1 MLQNELNSL
10 ILSELQGPANGP
22 AEEVDEQNIVNRYVL
37 GLISPRRHRNADI
50 ELPFDEEFGATDQS
64 ESGRDDAIDCVMPD
78 GDDGKPDSVVS
89 TRDSLI
95 PTSIGFSCSVDGN
108 TKSIRVTA
116 DWGRYERRESE
127 ILTNPKSGKP
137 KLVWKREQMGGTWHE
152 IALIEGPIDEK
163 LPDERAPRVFVKGA
177 VKRYDNV
184 WLVTLFLVNEQE
196 ALEPSKTGDRW
207 LFQAGII
214 AEGLDGTAVFVK
226 RRQRHRLENMDAL
239 DTLELSAM
247 DMLYRHRVE
256 FASGHGTSVHA
267 DTALGDSTHAFRIR
281 SRAVPEHEVPRT
293 TPRTADDD
301 SALRNLLLDMRDIAA
316 ADIQTL
322 ISALRPLPDAYRAW
336 IQREALRIESDE
348 DLKEYRS
355 EAAAVV
361 SHCEAACKRIE
372 AGIALLRDDETAR
385 DAFRFTN
392 RVMHQQRVRS
402 IYTRHVRRKEAVTF
416 EEVDTT
422 KNRSWYPFQL
432 AFVLMNLPSLTDVHH
447 TERSGAAAQ
456 ADLLWFPT
464 GGGKTEA
471 YLGLAAYTMAMRRL
485 QGVVDGHDGMH
496 GVAVLMRY
504 TLRVLTLQ
512 QFQRAA
518 ALICACEIERRQSVQ
533 RGDFRWGSEPFRL
546 GLWVG
551 GRTTPN
557 TIADADE
564 AIRQSHG
571 TRNWQDGAV
580 GAGSPHQ
587 ITNCPW
593 CGHAINEGRDIVVES
608 FSRGRS
614 RVLVYCGDS
623 TGTCPFSRRMS
634 SGEGIPIL
642 TVDEEIYRRL
652 PAMLIATVD
661 KFAQM
666 PWNGKVQMLFG
677 KVDGFCPR
685 HGFTSPEIE
694 DASTHRVAGAL
705 PAVAK
710 KPHAP
715 LRPPDLIIQD
725 ELHLI
730 SGPLGTLT
738 GLYETAVDEL
748 CSWEAH
754 GKPVRPR
761 IIASTA
767 TVRRAGEQVQRVF
780 ARGLSIF
787 PPHGIDVEDNFFA
800 LQRTPDGDNPGRLY
814 IGICAPGFRIK
825 AIMIRLYI
833 AILAAAEK
841 LYLEHGAAMDPW
853 MTLVGY
859 FNSLRELGGMK
870 RVVDDDIQARLWRMD
885 EHGLA
890 QRKQPKTRELTS
902 RLDATQIPA
911 ILDDMDVT
919 FDPIKEAE
927 NKVAYAATGRT
938 LHPRPI
944 DVLLATN
951 MISVGVDIGRLGLM
965 VVDGQPKTTA
975 EYIQA
980 TSRVGRGAPGLV
992 FTVYNWSRP
1001 RDLSHYETFEHYHA
1015 TFYKHVEALS
1025 VTPFSDRALGRGLS
1039 AVLAS
1044 LIRLSDSLYNE
1055 NASAGVLDKNHP
1067 VVKHALDTIRRR
1079 AAALTDQ
1086 ETVDTVEKMLMKR
1099 LDHWLEEAEIKH
1111 ASGAALGYHAAQDG
1125 RTLNLLHRP
1134 QAGMRELFACLNS
1147 LRDVEDSVPLILH
1160 TVENRGGQ
1168 TE

>member
-1 MLQNELNSL
+1 MLQNQL
-10 ILSELQGPANGP
+10 IKLIHSELHGPASRP
-22 AEEVDEQNIVNRYVL
+22 SEEVDEQNIVNRYVL
-37 GLISPRRHRNADI
+37 GLVSPRRHRNTDF
-50 ELPFDEEFGATDQS
+50 ELPYDEDFGATDQS
-64 ESGRDDAIDCVMPD
+64 ESGRDDAIACAMPD
-78 GDDGKPDSVVS
+78 SDDGKTDSIVS
-89 TRDSLI
+89 SRDSLI
-95 PTSIGFSCSVDGN
+95 PTSIGFSCSIDGE
-108 TKSIRVTA
+108 TRIIRVTA
-116 DWGRYERRESE
+116 NWGKYERRESE
-127 ILTNPKSGKP
+127 NLIRASGKP

-152 IALIEGPIDEK
+152 IVMKEGPVEEL
-163 LPDERAPRVFVKGA
+163 LPDSRAPRVFLKGGI
-177 VKRYDNV
+177 KRYDNV

-196 ALEPSKTGDRW
+196 ALEPSKAGDLW

-214 AEGLDGTAVFVK
+214 AEGRDGAPVFVK
-226 RRQRHRLENMDAL
+226 RRQRHRLENMDAV

-247 DMLYRHRVE
+247 EMLYRRRVE
-256 FASGHGTSVHA
+256 FATGHGTSVHA
-267 DTALGDSTHAFRIR
+267 DTTPADNTRAFRIS

-293 TPRTADDD
+293 TPRTAADDP
-301 SALRNLLLDMRDIAA
+301 ALSDLLLDMRDIAA
-316 ADIQTL
+316 ADTPEL
-322 ISALRPLPDAYRAW
+322 IAALQPLPDAYRAW
-336 IQREALRIESDE
+336 IQRETLRIEKDE
-348 DLKEYRS
+348 DLREYRP
-355 EAAAVV
+355 EATAAL
-361 SHCEAACKRIE
+361 SNCEAACLRIE
-372 AGIALLRDDETAR
+372 AGIALLRDDESAR

-402 IYTRHVRRKEAVTF
+402 IYTRHVRRKEAVTV
-416 EEVDTT
+416 EDVDTA

-447 TERSGAAAQ
+447 AERSGDGAQ

-485 QGVVDGHDGMH
+485 QGVVDGHDGNH
-496 GVAVLMRY
+496 GIAVLMRY

-518 ALICACEIERRQSVQ
+518 ALICACEIERRLSLKN
-533 RGDFRWGSEPFRL
+533 GDVRWGNEPFRL

-564 AIRQSHG
+564 AIRESRG
-571 TRNWQDGAV
+571 NRSWQAGAV

-593 CGHAINEGRDIVVES
+593 CGYTINPGHDIVVEN
-608 FSRGRS
+608 FNRGRA
-614 RVLVYCGDS
+614 RVIVYCGDK
-623 TGTCPFSRRMS
+623 TGTCPFSRRLS
-634 SGEGIPIL
+634 PDEGIPIL

-677 KVDGFCPR
+677 KVDGYCPR

-694 DASTHRVAGAL
+694 DTPSHRATMELPVARK
-705 PAVAK
+705 VA
-710 KPHAP
+710 HAP

-748 CSWEAH
+748 CSWEAF

-787 PPHGIDVEDNFFA
+787 PPHGLDVEDNFFA
-800 LQRTPDGDNPGRLY
+800 LQRTPDAQNPGRLY
-814 IGICAPGFRIK
+814 FGICAPGFRIK

-841 LYLEHGAAMDPW
+841 LYIEHGQAMDPW

-890 QRKQPKTRELTS
+890 QRRQPKTRELTS

-911 ILDDMDVT
+911 ILDEMDVT
-919 FDPIKEAE
+919 FDPVKDAE
-927 NKVAYAATGRT
+927 NRVAHAEKKPFP
-938 LHPRPI
+938 HHRPI

-951 MISVGVDIGRLGLM
+951 MISVGVDINRLGLM

-1044 LIRLSDSLYNE
+1044 LIRLSGMQYNE
-1055 NASAGVLDKNHP
+1055 NEAAGSLDKKHP
-1067 VVKHALDTIRRR
+1067 VVTQTIETILRR
-1079 AAALTDQ
+1079 AAAYTDQ
-1086 ETVDTVEKMLMKR
+1086 ETVDTVGKMLTKR
-1099 LDHWLEEAEIKH
+1099 LDHWLDEAEGKQTK
-1111 ASGAALGYHAAQDG
+1111 GAVLGYQAAKNG

-1160 TVENRGGQ
+1160 TVDNMGGK
-1168 TE
+1168 EE